1 MGSSGS
7 YWANVAVEVP
17 LHQPSENSPESISDF
32 LQAHPGIRIS
42 IDLPVSEDSILGT
55 PCYDD
60 SYVLQL
66 DYKDYESWQT
76 PNMSPEKLVALLDD
90 YDEDHL
96 TLTYIRPAV
105 ASDLLNVN
113 LQLVDQFHMTIIIPI
128 YVEGIAYEYG
138 DIWYEKDNE
147 SSCPINLTPHHSNL
161 LQLPGA
167 RLVLNAGGDHC

>member
-7 YWANVAVEVP
+7 YWANVSIEVP
-17 LHQPSENSPESISDF
+17 IHQSSENSPEAISDF

-66 DYKDYESWQT
+66 DYKDYDSWQT
-76 PNMSPEKLVALLDD
+76 PNMSPSKLVELLDD
-90 YDEDHL
+90 YDDEHL
-96 TLTYIRPAV
+96 TLTYIRPVV
-105 ASDLLNVN
+105 ASDLVN
-113 LQLVDQFHMTIIIPI
+113 LNLELIDRFNMQLILPIHVDS
-128 YVEGIAYEYG
+128 IAWDSG
-138 DIWYEKDNE
+138 DIYYDYVNE
-147 SSCPINLTPHHSNL
+147 ASTQINLTPNILEL

-167 RLVLNAGGDHC
+167 RLMLHAGGDYN

>member
-17 LHQPSENSPESISDF
+17 LHQSEENSPEAISDF

-42 IDLPVSEDSILGT
+42 IDLPVSEESILST

-113 LQLVDQFHMTIIIPI
+113 LQLVDRLCMSMIYPVYVSTIT
-128 YVEGIAYEYG
+128 YDYG
-138 DIWYEKDNE
+138 DIYYDDVNE
-147 SSCPINLTPHHSNL
+147 SSTQISLTPSVLEL

-167 RLVLNAGGDHC
+167 RLMLHSGGGCN

>member
-17 LHQPSENSPESISDF
+17 LHQSVKNSPEAISDF

-42 IDLPVSEDSILGT
+42 ISLPVSEESILGT

-60 SYVLQL
+60 SYTLQL

-76 PNMSPEKLVALLDD
+76 PDMSPSKLVELLDD
-90 YDEDHL
+90 YDEEHL
-96 TLTYIRPAV
+96 TLTYIRPTV
-105 ASDLLNVN
+105 ASDLINLN
-113 LQLVDQFHMTIIIPI
+113 LELIDRFGMSMILPIHVDTIT
-128 YVEGIAYEYG
+128 YDYG
-138 DIWYEKDNE
+138 DIYYDYVNE
-147 SSCPINLTPHHSNL
+147 SSTQISLTPNILEL

-167 RLVLNAGGDHC
+167 RLMLHSGGDCN

>member
-1 MGSSGS
+1 MRSSGS

-17 LHQPSENSPESISDF
+17 LHQSSENSPEAISYF

-42 IDLPVSEDSILGT
+42 IDLPVSEESILGT

-66 DYKDYESWQT
+66 DYHDYDSWQT
-76 PNMSPEKLVALLDD
+76 PDMSPYRLVALLDD
-90 YDEDHL
+90 YDDEHL

-105 ASDLLNVN
+105 ASDLVN
-113 LQLVDQFHMTIIIPI
+113 LNLELIDRFDMHLILPTHVDT
-128 YVEGIAYEYG
+128 VAWESN
-138 DIWYEKDNE
+138 DIWYGDVNE
-147 SSCPINLTPHHSNL
+147 FSTPINLTPNILEL

-167 RLVLNAGGDHC
+167 RLMLHAGGDCN